1 VNPLEGFKTGG
12 VEIALPMYGP
22 PWNPWNPPPMWPAP
36 NPPRADASVAS
47 VPINKAATAKTVR
60 LRFMGLSPS
69 SSVRSRM
76 LHRDEVAFA
85 PRAVQ

>member
-1 VNPLEGFKTGG
+1 VYPLEGLKIGG
-12 VEIALPMYGP
+12 VEITPPMYGP
-22 PWNPWNPPPMWPAP
+22 PWIPWNPPSTWPPP

-69 SSVRSRM
+69 SVLRSLT
-76 LHRDEVAFA
+76 LHTDEVASVS
-85 PRAVQ
+85 RVVQ